1 MEAKEYSK
9 LKEVK
14 LVEIE
19 QKSRKKHR
27 LISLIVILVL
37 TILVNYIPESAG
49 IYFGIFISLFLFI
62 TKVIIAKLNK
72 EKFLFENRIDDNY
85 IEIVYKNKL
94 QAINSKVTC
103 HPECNPVKIMQAES
117 NRLYRL
123 SNISDLLLSIVS

>member
-19 QKSRKKHR
+19 EKSRKKHR
-27 LISLIVILVL
+27 LKSLIAISVL
-37 TILVNYIPESAG
+37 TFLVNYIPDSSG

-62 TKVIIAKLNK
+62 IKVVLTKLNK

-123 SNISDLLLSIVS
+123 SNTSDSLVSFIS